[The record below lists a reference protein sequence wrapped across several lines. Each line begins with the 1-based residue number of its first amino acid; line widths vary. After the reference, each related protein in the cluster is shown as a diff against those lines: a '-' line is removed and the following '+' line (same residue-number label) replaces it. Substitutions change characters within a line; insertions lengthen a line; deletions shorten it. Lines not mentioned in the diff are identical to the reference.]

1 MKADKWQFQ
10 NGCSF
15 ICEMVS
21 ELCANQNKI
30 ITFSTY
36 MDRETWKGKNSIP
49 SSSLLKMAFLKV
61 GWLKAFEKLLS
72 DADTAFSKLI

>member
-1 MKADKWQFQ
+1 
-10 NGCSF
+10 
-15 ICEMVS
+15 
-21 ELCANQNKI
+21 
-30 ITFSTY
+30 

-72 DADTAFSKLI
+72 DADTAFSKLLLHLEDKIGMKNSAEFFQIIE